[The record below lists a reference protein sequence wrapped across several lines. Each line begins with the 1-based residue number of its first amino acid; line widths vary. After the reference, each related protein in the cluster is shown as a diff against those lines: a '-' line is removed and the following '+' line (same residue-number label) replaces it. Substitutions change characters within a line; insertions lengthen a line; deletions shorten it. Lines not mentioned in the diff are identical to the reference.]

1 MSCREILGPC
11 LPGST
16 CRAPEA
22 YAIARLE
29 RGHRRLHIQRAKHEA
44 NFHHLCLPISASL
57 LRLQR
62 CATML
67 QIFFWEPRPPFD
79 SPTIALHTIAP
90 RIISIWHSVDNSWSL
105 FIYKSFVDFLSN
117 RTGKK
122 KGKRFFVVY
131 FPFKKLFQA
140 PLESNRID
148 VFANNRSGSPGPRSL
163 IYLAPLL
170 VLSRPETEP
179 N

>member
-1 MSCREILGPC
+1 MKFLAPVCQVQPAARRKLTQSHDWKEVTAGCIYGARNTKRIFIIFAC
-11 LPGST
+11 LS
-16 CRAPEA
+16 
-22 YAIARLE
+22 
-29 RGHRRLHIQRAKHEA
+29 
-44 NFHHLCLPISASL
+44 
-57 LRLQR
+57 LRLFCVYNVVQQCCR
-62 CATML
+62 SFFGSRDPLSTRL
-67 QIFFWEPRPPFD
+67 Q
-79 SPTIALHTIAP
+79 SPCICDAP

-105 FIYKSFVDFLSN
+105 FIYKSFVDSLSN

-140 PLESNRID
+140 PLDSNRID

>member
-122 KGKRFFVVY
+122 KGKSEDFSSFIFLLKNYSKRRW
-131 FPFKKLFQA
+131 
-140 PLESNRID
+140 NRIE
-148 VFANNRSGSPGPRSL
+148 ST
-163 IYLAPLL
+163 YLRTTVRGHP
-170 VLSRPETEP
+170 VLDLWFI
-179 N
+179 